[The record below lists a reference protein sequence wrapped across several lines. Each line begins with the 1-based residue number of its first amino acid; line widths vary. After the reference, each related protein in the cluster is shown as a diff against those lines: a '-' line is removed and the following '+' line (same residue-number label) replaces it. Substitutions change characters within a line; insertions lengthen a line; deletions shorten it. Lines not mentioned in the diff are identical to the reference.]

1 MHQMMMDYLDLYHR
15 HLNNP
20 YKSIRDTL
28 GKLMSNLIKL
38 EWHPSLKAID
48 EVINNPS
55 LLSPPQNVEIK
66 QMMLNIVSQL
76 EKSRLENNLIQYQNI
91 AKSGM

>member
-1 MHQMMMDYLDLYHR
+1 MIMEYLDLYHR
-15 HLNNP
+15 HLDNP

-48 EVINNPS
+48 EVFTNPS
-55 LLSPPQNVEIK
+55 LLIPQENLEIK
-66 QMMLNIVSQL
+66 QIMLNVAAEL
-76 EKSRLENNLIQYQNI
+76 EKSRLENNVAKYQNT
-91 AKSGM
+91 AKSGI